1 MKSEPMKEPQYE
13 EMRKAEQSFGRATLG
28 LSTNQAYLQDPKTL
42 VFRSARYKF
51 VAHMLRGK
59 KRVLE
64 VGCGDAFMSR
74 IVQQEV
80 GGLIAVDFDPVLIND
95 ALERT
100 IDPWPID
107 LRVHDFLDGPILEEF
122 DAAYSLDVLEHIQ
135 PAEAPRFVEN
145 VSRSLVSGGVAVFGM
160 PSIESQ
166 AYASWG
172 SRIGH
177 VNCMSGADL
186 AEFLSGF
193 FEQVFLFSANDEV
206 VHTGFSKMA
215 HYLICLC
222 VAPKSSEVR

>member
-1 MKSEPMKEPQYE
+1 MKEPQYE
-13 EMRKAEQSFGRATLG
+13 AMRKAEQSFGRATLG

-42 VFRSARYKF
+42 VFRIARYKF

-64 VGCGDAFMSR
+64 VGCGAAFMSR
-74 IVQQEV
+74 IVQQV
-80 GGLIAVDFDPVLIND
+80 GELTAVDFDPVLIND
-95 ALERT
+95 ALERA
-100 IDPWPID
+100 IEPWPID
-107 LRVHDFLDGPILEEF
+107 LRVHDFLAGPIPEEF
-122 DAAYSLDVLEHIQ
+122 DAAYALDVLEHLQ

-145 VSRSLVSGGVAVFGM
+145 VSQSLVSGGVAVFGM

-166 AYASWG
+166 VYASWG

-186 AEFLSGF
+186 VEFLSGF

-222 VAPKSSEVR
+222 VSPKPLEIQ

>member
-42 VFRSARYKF
+42 VFRSACYKF

-59 KRVLE
+59 QRVLE

-80 GGLIAVDFDPVLIND
+80 GNLIAVDFDPVLIND

-135 PAEAPRFVEN
+135 PTEAPRFVEN
-145 VSRSLVSGGVAVFGM
+145 VCRSLARGGVAVFGM

-177 VNCMSGADL
+177 VNCMSGADSV
-186 AEFLSGF
+186 AFLSGF

-222 VAPKSSEVR
+222 VAPKSLEVR